1 MLLKYDH
8 ILLTSIDLSIDFNGK
23 MTRWAYNQFVQE
35 RYT

>member
-23 MTRWAYNQFVQE
+23 MTRAYNQFVQE
-35 RYT
+35 RYI